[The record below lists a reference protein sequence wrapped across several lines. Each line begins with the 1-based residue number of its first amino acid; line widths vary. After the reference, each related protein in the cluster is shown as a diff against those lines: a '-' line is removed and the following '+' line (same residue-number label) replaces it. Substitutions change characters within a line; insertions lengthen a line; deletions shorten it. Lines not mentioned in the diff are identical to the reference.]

1 MFVRAQAAERKL
13 QFIPYASFSLRHR
26 FCIRTSP
33 ATSPSPHS
41 RGLFILSSLSYTMP
55 LPRNFSRGLTD
66 IPGLFQAFRTR
77 CYSQQTVSVP
87 SPATSNAPGAQLA
100 QLSHPYVVPRNS
112 RGSLPVYSDIRNGGT
127 RYLVLVKNV
136 HGNITVSKAP
146 APSLPLLRLQFRISD
161 ISLENHSH

>member
-1 MFVRAQAAERKL
+1 MKENCNSYSAIHTL
-13 QFIPYASFSLRHR
+13 HSSLRHLS
-26 FCIRTSP
+26 CIRRSGLHQPRLLLRTHEAS
-33 ATSPSPHS
+33 SYFFSHS
-41 RGLFILSSLSYTMP
+41 DTMP
-55 LPRNFSRGLTD
+55 LARNLSKGLSD

>member
-1 MFVRAQAAERKL
+1 
-13 QFIPYASFSLRHR
+13 
-26 FCIRTSP
+26 
-33 ATSPSPHS
+33 
-41 RGLFILSSLSYTMP
+41 MP
-55 LPRNFSRGLTD
+55 LARNLSKGLSD